1 MKLGILGAMESEV
14 KLLLEQLHDTDIQE
28 TAGTRFYAGT
38 LEGVPVVVAQ
48 CGIGK
53 VCAAMCTQVMIDRY
67 QVDAVINTGVAGGLD
82 PTLSIGD
89 IVISTDAI
97 QHDFDVTAF
106 GHAKGYMCDG
116 GDTAQPT
123 RYSADADWC
132 TRFHAAADA
141 VLTTQHCLEGTIV
154 SGDIFVSDQ
163 ALKRELLSSFH
174 AAAAEMEGAAVAQVA
189 CANRVPFVVVRAI
202 SDLAGQEASVSFDEF
217 EKAAAATSAQIVRE
231 LLRQLVSGTSI

>member
-14 KLLLEQLHDTDIQE
+14 KLLLEQLTDTKIQE
-28 TAGTRFYAGT
+28 TAGTRFYTGT
-38 LEGVPVVVAQ
+38 LEGSDVVIAQ

-82 PTLSIGD
+82 PALSIGD

-97 QHDFDVTAF
+97 QHDFDATAF
-106 GHAKGYMCDG
+106 GYAKGYMCSG

-123 RYSADADWC
+123 RYPADAGWRA
-132 TRFHAAADA
+132 RFHAAAEA
-141 VLTTQHCLEGTIV
+141 VLTTQHCMDGTIV
-154 SGDIFVSDQ
+154 SGDIFVSDS
-163 ALKRELLSSFH
+163 ALKQELLTRFG

-189 CANRVPFVVVRAI
+189 CANHVPFVVVRAI

-217 EKAAAATSAQIVRE
+217 EKAAAATSAQIVCK
-231 LLRQLVSGTSI
+231 LLQLL